1 MSLQYTFLFMR
12 NFADLSWIWFDVL
25 WDFENKVADL
35 CIVCLMRFL
44 YITLFWVQL
53 FNAVSRETLLV
64 FTELYASSADI
75 YVLLQV
81 KNSKYVFYEGINT
94 YLVKIRI
101 PIMFLSTQF

>member
-1 MSLQYTFLFMR
+1 M
-12 NFADLSWIWFDVL
+12 VL

-75 YVLLQV
+75 YVLQV
-81 KNSKYVFYEGINT
+81 KKQQIFYEGINT

-101 PIMFLSTQF
+101 PIMFLSTQL